1 MDDIKTVLSQM
12 DNRMTREESGTVA
25 KLWPNTNLYTRMV
38 PFQAGFTILGA
49 EHKIWSLNILL
60 SGRILVM
67 TDPFGEYVELV
78 GPMVFESGPGTQK
91 LIKALTDCV
100 FMEVIQQEEGDTLE
114 SALIRLVGE
123 EK

>member
-1 MDDIKTVLSQM
+1 MSKAMDDIKTILSQLP
-12 DNRMTREESGTVA
+12 NNMTREESRTIA
-25 KLWPNTNLYTRMV
+25 KLWPNSKLYTRML

-67 TDPFGEYVELV
+67 TDPYGEYVELE

-100 FMEVIQQEEGDTLE
+100 FMEVIQ
-114 SALIRLVGE
+114 
-123 EK
+123 